1 MTLLAQTISL
11 NDKLKPTAP
20 VVANLKSLATPKVKI
35 EESSTTEVFVI
46 RQHARNAHVK
56 YLASVVVLMCVIM
69 FFIRIQSYPYLND
82 LKALVTGLPKF
93 VAPVTESKSM
103 IMAVKNEV
111 KKNPSIESLKLPE
124 LPIEP
129 HVVTKMQDKYRLK
142 TEDNLT
148 NMRLVSPLDEEILNT
163 HHKSTLKAKVTNTV
177 PPDPSKNPQVM
188 LISHMPTTVIE
199 EALLEA
205 YQALNHR
212 EYVVAQQRYQQVL
225 QGDMHNIDA
234 LLGMAV
240 IAQQQKRDADAQDW
254 NEKVLEVEPRNAIAL
269 SLMASHR
276 ANDDI
281 IAEESKLKSM
291 LAQQPEAASFH
302 TTLGNLYANQNQWQ
316 EAQEAF
322 FNACRF
328 APNNADYAFNLAI
341 SLDHMT
347 KYSLALE
354 QYQRALQLLNLSGVA
369 SPDRTQLEAR
379 VKALLSLNIEK

>member
-1 MTLLAQTISL
+1 
-11 NDKLKPTAP
+11 
-20 VVANLKSLATPKVKI
+20 
-35 EESSTTEVFVI
+35 
-46 RQHARNAHVK
+46 
-56 YLASVVVLMCVIM
+56 
-69 FFIRIQSYPYLND
+69 
-82 LKALVTGLPKF
+82 
-93 VAPVTESKSM
+93 
-103 IMAVKNEV
+103 
-111 KKNPSIESLKLPE
+111 
-124 LPIEP
+124 
-129 HVVTKMQDKYRLK
+129 
-142 TEDNLT
+142 
-148 NMRLVSPLDEEILNT
+148 
-163 HHKSTLKAKVTNTV
+163 
-177 PPDPSKNPQVM
+177 
-188 LISHMPTTVIE
+188 MPTTVIE